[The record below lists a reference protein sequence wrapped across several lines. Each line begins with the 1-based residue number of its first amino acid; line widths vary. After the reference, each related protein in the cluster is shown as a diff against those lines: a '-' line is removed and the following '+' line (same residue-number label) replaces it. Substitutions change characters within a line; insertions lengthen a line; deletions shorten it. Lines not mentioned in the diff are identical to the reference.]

1 VLAQCERNSTDRFMA
16 KAHVAPPVLPK
27 ASLPQLAELA
37 SLYRSIGIS
46 SVASAVAAQKMM
58 PSKAQVVHE
67 LPPLLRKDRAF
78 D

>member
-1 VLAQCERNSTDRFMA
+1 MQAHRKGPLFMA
-16 KAHVAPPVLPK
+16 KAQVAQSPK
-27 ASLPQLAELA
+27 LKTSLPQLVELA

-58 PSKAQVVHE
+58 PAPIPTRHD
-67 LPPLLRKDRAF
+67 LPPLLRKDCAF

>member
-1 VLAQCERNSTDRFMA
+1 MA
-16 KAHVAPPVLPK
+16 KAQVAQSPK
-27 ASLPQLAELA
+27 LKKSLPQLAELA

-58 PSKAQVVHE
+58 PAPVPVSRE